1 MEYVDIFAEIVS
13 VMHQDYAGFEE
24 KKGWDHPDYFTRK
37 IERLQTNGLMTPQLF
52 TEIVNEYLI
61 SFKDRHLYFHLHN
74 SEKVEAKTCGFTVRN
89 YEDTLYVTEVS
100 EENRFGKGA
109 KIVSIDGQSISSIR
123 TMHREMLREAHPERE
138 EWDDIMN
145 KAKYFELIDENGDS
159 VKLEIRLYGRAP
171 RQSTYAID
179 FINANTLLLTF
190 SDFEDTNS
198 IMNLI
203 EKHKGDLL
211 ESKHVIVDVRRNRG
225 GNAHAFSSLLRYMF
239 KKGEKPISEPKV
251 REFNCS
257 DRNVELFLE
266 QAENIRSSTDHEET
280 LKMIEF
286 AEHQFKTYRNQ
297 GFVAFDFSEFIAEL
311 ENNFEGENN
320 PEKVIILSDCYCASA
335 GEELVEMSKESSK
348 VTIVGRATMGI
359 NDYSDIVCLNW
370 NKQFSLFYPIS
381 RLEQKT
387 EIDPIHGKGIQ
398 PHIYIKWTPKH
409 IEEDIDLNQAL
420 KLIESKGD
428 F

>member
-1 MEYVDIFAEIVS
+1 MEYVNIFAEIVS
-13 VMHQDYAGFEE
+13 IMHQDYAGYEE
-24 KKGWDHPDYFTRK
+24 KKGWDHPDYFTQK
-37 IERLQTNGLMTPQLF
+37 IEYLETNELMTPQLF

-61 SFKDRHLYFHLHN
+61 SFQDRHLYFHLHH
-74 SEKVEAKTCGFTVRN
+74 SEKVEAKTCGFSVRN

-123 TMHREMLREAHPERE
+123 TLHREMLRESHPERE
-138 EWDDIMN
+138 EWDEILS
-145 KAKYFELIDENGDS
+145 KATSFELMNENEDL
-159 VKLEIRLYGRAP
+159 VKLDLRLYRRTP
-171 RQSTYAID
+171 KKSTYAID
-179 FINANTLLLTF
+179 FINENTLLLTF
-190 SDFEDTNS
+190 SDFGDTNS
-198 IMNLI
+198 IVNLI
-203 EKHKGDLL
+203 EKHKDDLL
-211 ESKHVIVDVRRNRG
+211 ESKNVIVDVRRNNG
-225 GNAHAFSSLLRYMF
+225 GNSHAFSSLMRYIF
-239 KKGEKPISEPKV
+239 KKGEKPSSEPKV

-266 QAENIRSSTDHEET
+266 QAEKVRSSTDHEET
-280 LKMIEF
+280 LKMVEF
-286 AEHQFKTYRNQ
+286 AEHQFKNYRNQ
-297 GFVAFDFSEFIAEL
+297 GFVAFDFSEFISEL

-320 PEKVIILSDCYCASA
+320 PENVIILSDCYCASA
-335 GEELVEMSKESSK
+335 GEEFVEMSKESSK

-370 NKQFSLFYPIS
+370 DNRFSLCYPMS

-409 IEEDIDLNQAL
+409 IEEDIDLQQAL
-420 KLIESKGD
+420 KLITS
-428 F
+428 